1 MNKVEQYRAVLHG
14 LKDWDAY
21 LLQESSL
28 PGPHANLELLQAVA
42 DLGTEQLFL
51 RYVDMHPGMAPYGSV
66 EEFLPVCGTAGL
78 GRLLVEGKTEYLAVL
93 RCQSSDPRWRVRE
106 AVAIALQRYGR
117 QDMPVLLAE
126 MRQWCSGTL
135 LEQRAVVAALCEPA
149 LLAETVNARVVLSL
163 LDGITTSIL
172 MMINRSGDD
181 FRVLRQA
188 LGYGWSVAAAAVPEN
203 GKPYLE
209 KWFTCPDKDIR
220 WIMKENLKKKRL
232 ARMDAG
238 WVAEWLARM
247 EPGRL

>member
-1 MNKVEQYRAVLHG
+1 MGH
-14 LKDWDAY
+14 
-21 LLQESSL
+21 L
-28 PGPHANLELLQAVA
+28 PAAGIFLARSGANLELLQAVA

-51 RYVDMHPGMAPYGSV
+51 RYLDMHPAVAPYGSA

-78 GRLLVEGKTEYLAVL
+78 GRLLVEGKTEYWAVL
-93 RCQSSDPRWRVRE
+93 RCQASDRRWRVRE
-106 AVAIALQRYGR
+106 AVAIALQRFGR

-126 MRQWCSGTL
+126 MHQWCSGTL

-149 LLAETVNARVVLSL
+149 LLADPINARTVLSV
-163 LDGITTSIL
+163 LDQITTSIL
-172 MMINRSGDD
+172 RLTNRSGDD

-188 LGYGWSVAAAAVPEN
+188 LGYGWSVAAVAVPEA

-220 WIMKENLKKKRL
+220 WMMKENLKKKRL

-247 EPGRL
+247 EAG